1 MFPMTQNLTRF
12 VAARRRPALEAE
24 FRFIQAR
31 APNIR
36 AALTLAAE
44 RLFDLIDEHALI
56 AGELPYLELTPERK
70 GAISRAYYE
79 EQPEVIRLLGEA
91 MRRARAKLG
100 PSPAPILGPPAPG
113 PGTGPDPAAALFGGV
128 PVEQLEGWAPLID
141 LYARL
146 HEEAEGG
153 LNLAM
158 DLSLEMDSY
167 SWFIVRSVMEALV
180 QRLEDPAVP
189 EDEKEALRSG
199 FKDLLRYQDLVLQA
213 QSDRRDQA
221 AQAEQAGAAR
231 LEEARKDELLMEVQ
245 YAVAHGQ
252 PVDADV
258 LERAAQWWQE
268 RKARTN
274 TEVPA
279 DPPAA
284 PQGGKGGK
292 NNGRQARR

>member
-70 GAISRAYYE
+70 TAISRAYYE

-100 PSPAPILGPPAPG
+100 PAPAPILGPPAPG
-113 PGTGPDPAAALFGGV
+113 PEAGPDPTSLFGGV
-128 PVEQLEGWAPLID
+128 PPEQMEGWAPLID

-146 HEEAEGG
+146 REEAEGG

-158 DLSLEMDSY
+158 DLNLEMDSY

-213 QSDRRDQA
+213 QSDRRAQT

-268 RKARTN
+268 RKARAN
-274 TEVPA
+274 TDGQA

-284 PQGGKGGK
+284 PQGGK